1 MDLANQKRELQQQG
15 EQQEGTAQ
23 RVKELEIEMISAYQ
37 ALARVAEDVQDLRK
51 QGHACDVD
59 ELQSWVSALAQL
71 RPALGP
77 HTHALTL
84 YPLSTWLPLHPPPS
98 PSTSPSPPLRLQLPP
113 SNSPHPNPLIRR
125 RFSPHTFALRP
136 HLRPACP
143 HLFATPAYPPP
154 PPHSPPTANSAVY
167 VWLRDRR
174 ADYKPCFIP
183 PTPPMCAGQREQG
196 RSRGDLQGDHERL

>member
-113 SNSPHPNPLIRR
+113 SKSPNPTPLQ
-125 RFSPHTFALRP
+125 ST
-136 HLRPACP
+136 HLR
-143 HLFATPAYPPP
+143 LTPTPSPCMPPP
-154 PPHSPPTANSAVY
+154 
-167 VWLRDRR
+167 LRH
-174 ADYKPCFIP
+174 PGLPP
-183 PTPPMCAGQREQG
+183 PTPPLPPDGQLRCLRVATRPPRRLQTLLYPPHPTHV
-196 RSRGDLQGDHERL
+196 RRPARARPISRRPSRRP